1 MTHTTNSLTRSC
13 RGFKTRFGFT
23 AILAVTLATGL
34 AFAGCGGETKPDASK
49 VGAVQLISSSVD
61 AASQV
66 ETMRVAGIFS
76 ISMSGK
82 ASKFDLDG
90 GVDFKNNSTSLK
102 TSLADLGIPGLE
114 SSKVEIRLVGETA
127 YIRVGDLIGGIG
139 SALLGGKE
147 WISMDLSALGGDSP
161 AGANPANL
169 LAMLRGIADV
179 EEVGTESIRGNQ
191 TTHYTG
197 RINMSKAIG
206 AAPSADKKQVSSV
219 FENLSNEFPV
229 DVWVDEQGRT
239 VKLSTN
245 GGGSENNFSFSLEFF
260 DFGADLN
267 ISAPPASDVGSLGG
281 FGVTGNS

>member
-1 MTHTTNSLTRSC
+1 MTQTTKSLTRTGSQ
-13 RGFKTRFGFT
+13 TRFRFT
-23 AILAVTLATGL
+23 AFIAVALTAGL

-66 ETMRVAGIFS
+66 ETMRVAGDFS
-76 ISMSGK
+76 IASSGK
-82 ASKFDLDG
+82 PSKIALDG
-90 GVDFKNNSTSLK
+90 GIDFKNNSTSLK
-102 TSLADLGIPGLE
+102 TSLGDLGIPGLDSAE
-114 SSKVEIRLVGETA
+114 VEIRLVGETA

-179 EEVGTESIRGNQ
+179 EEIGTDTVRGKKA
-191 TTHYTG
+191 THYTG
-197 RINMSKAIG
+197 RINMSNAIG

-219 FENLSNEFPV
+219 FENLSKEFPV
-229 DVWVDEQGRT
+229 DVWVDSEGRT

-267 ISAPPASDVGSLGG
+267 ISAPPAGDVGSLGG
-281 FGVTGNS
+281 LGSGGNS

>member
-1 MTHTTNSLTRSC
+1 MDQKARSQ
-13 RGFKTRFGFT
+13 GRFSFGS
-23 AILAVTLATGL
+23 ILVLALVVTLSL
-34 AFAGCGGETKPDASK
+34 VGCSAASKPDASK

-66 ETMRVAGIFS
+66 GTMRVAGIFS

-114 SSKVEIRLVGETA
+114 SSKVEIRLVDETA

-206 AAPSADKKQVSSV
+206 AAPSADKNQVSSV

-245 GGGSENNFSFSLEFF
+245 GGGSESNFSFSLEFF
-260 DFGADLN
+260 DFGAELD
-267 ISAPPASDVGSLGG
+267 ISAPPSSDVGSLGG
-281 FGVTGNS
+281 FGINGNS

>member
-1 MTHTTNSLTRSC
+1 MDQKARSQ
-13 RGFKTRFGFT
+13 GRFSFGS
-23 AILAVTLATGL
+23 ILALALVVTLSL
-34 AFAGCGGETKPDASK
+34 VGCSAASKPDASK

-66 ETMRVAGIFS
+66 GTMRVAGIFS
-76 ISMSGK
+76 ITMSGK

-245 GGGSENNFSFSLEFF
+245 GGGSESNFSFSLEFF
-260 DFGADLN
+260 DFGAELN
-267 ISAPPASDVGSLGG
+267 ISAPPSSDVGSLGG
-281 FGVTGNS
+281 FGITGNS

>member
-1 MTHTTNSLTRSC
+1 MDQKARSQ
-13 RGFKTRFGFT
+13 GRFSFGS
-23 AILAVTLATGL
+23 ILALALVVTLSL
-34 AFAGCGGETKPDASK
+34 VGCSAASKPDASK

-61 AASQV
+61 TASQV
-66 ETMRVAGIFS
+66 GTMRVAGIFS
-76 ISMSGK
+76 ITMSGK

-127 YIRVGDLIGGIG
+127 YIRVGDLIGGVG

-147 WISMDLSALGGDSP
+147 WIFMDLSALGGDSP

-260 DFGADLN
+260 DFGAELD
-267 ISAPPASDVGSLGG
+267 ISAPPSSDVGSLGG
-281 FGVTGNS
+281 FGVNADS

>member
-1 MTHTTNSLTRSC
+1 MDQKARSQ
-13 RGFKTRFGFT
+13 GRFSFGS
-23 AILAVTLATGL
+23 ILVLALVVTLSL
-34 AFAGCGGETKPDASK
+34 VGCSAASKPDASK

-61 AASQV
+61 TASQV
-66 ETMRVAGIFS
+66 GTMRVAGIFS

-127 YIRVGDLIGGIG
+127 YIRVGDLIGGVG

-267 ISAPPASDVGSLGG
+267 ISAPPASDVGYLGG
-281 FGVTGNS
+281 FGVNADS

>member
-1 MTHTTNSLTRSC
+1 MDQKARSQ
-13 RGFKTRFGFT
+13 GRFSFGS
-23 AILAVTLATGL
+23 ILVLALVVTLSL
-34 AFAGCGGETKPDASK
+34 VGCSAASKPDASK

-66 ETMRVAGIFS
+66 GTMRVAGIFS

-90 GVDFKNNSTSLK
+90 EVDFKNNSTSLK

-114 SSKVEIRLVGETA
+114 SSKVEIRLIGETV
-127 YIRVGDLIGGIG
+127 YIRVGDLVGGNRPP
-139 SALLGGKE
+139 LGGKE

-245 GGGSENNFSFSLEFF
+245 GGGSESNFSFSLEFF
-260 DFGADLN
+260 DFGAELD
-267 ISAPPASDVGSLGG
+267 ISAPPSSDVGSLGG
-281 FGVTGNS
+281 FGITGNA

>member
-1 MTHTTNSLTRSC
+1 MDQKARSQ
-13 RGFKTRFGFT
+13 GRFSFGS
-23 AILAVTLATGL
+23 ILVLALVVTLSL
-34 AFAGCGGETKPDASK
+34 VGCSAASKPDASK

-61 AASQV
+61 TASQV
-66 ETMRVAGIFS
+66 GTMRVAGIFS

-127 YIRVGDLIGGIG
+127 YIRVGDLIGGVG

-260 DFGADLN
+260 DFGAELD
-267 ISAPPASDVGSLGG
+267 ISAPPSSDVGSLGG
-281 FGVTGNS
+281 FGVNADS

>member
-191 TTHYTG
+191 ATHYTG
-197 RINMSKAIG
+197 IINLADALG

>member
-1 MTHTTNSLTRSC
+1 MTHTTNSLTRSR
-13 RGFKTRFGFT
+13 RGFKTRSGFT

-66 ETMRVAGIFS
+66 GTMRVAGVFS

-114 SSKVEIRLVGETA
+114 SSKVEIRLVGETV
-127 YIRVGDLIGGIG
+127 YLRVGDLIGGIG
-139 SALLGGKE
+139 SSLLGGKE
-147 WISMDLSALGGDSP
+147 WISMDLSALGGESL

-229 DVWVDEQGRT
+229 DVWVDEQGRS

-245 GGGSENNFSFSLEFF
+245 GGGSENKFSFSLEFY

-281 FGVTGNS
+281 FGINGDS

>member
-1 MTHTTNSLTRSC
+1 MDQKARSQ
-13 RGFKTRFGFT
+13 GRFSFGS
-23 AILAVTLATGL
+23 ILVLALVVTLSL
-34 AFAGCGGETKPDASK
+34 VGCSAASKPDASK

-66 ETMRVAGIFS
+66 GTMRVAGIFS

-114 SSKVEIRLVGETA
+114 SSKVEIRLVDETA

-191 TTHYTG
+191 ATHYTG
-197 RINMSKAIG
+197 IINLADALG
-206 AAPSADKKQVSSV
+206 AAPSSDKKEISSA
-219 FENLSNEFPV
+219 FENLSKEFPV
-229 DVWVDEQGRT
+229 DVWVDEEGRT

-245 GGGSENNFSFSLEFF
+245 GGGSEDNFSFSLEFF
-260 DFGADLN
+260 DFGAELD
-267 ISAPPASDVGSLGG
+267 ISAPPSSDVGSLGG
-281 FGVTGNS
+281 FGINGNS

>member
-1 MTHTTNSLTRSC
+1 MALV
-13 RGFKTRFGFT
+13 
-23 AILAVTLATGL
+23 VTLSL
-34 AFAGCGGETKPDASK
+34 VGCSAASKPDASK

>member
-1 MTHTTNSLTRSC
+1 MDQKARSQ
-13 RGFKTRFGFT
+13 GRFSFGS
-23 AILAVTLATGL
+23 IPVLALVVTLSL
-34 AFAGCGGETKPDASK
+34 VGCSAANKPDASK

-66 ETMRVAGIFS
+66 GTMRVAGIFS

-114 SSKVEIRLVGETA
+114 SSKVEIRLVGETV
-127 YIRVGDLIGGIG
+127 YIRVGDLVGGIG

-147 WISMDLSALGGDSP
+147 WISMDLSALGGESL

-206 AAPSADKKQVSSV
+206 AAPSADKKEVSSV

-229 DVWVDEQGRT
+229 DVWVDSEGRT

-245 GGGSENNFSFSLEFF
+245 GGGSENKFSFSLEFY

-267 ISAPPASDVGSLGG
+267 ISAPPSRDVGSLGG
-281 FGVTGNS
+281 LGSGGNS